1 MTHISSATTRTV
13 LVRLAHD
20 SRRMT
25 ARVLA
30 SLSVLV
36 SVLAVAGLAAI
47 LPAGTPATGAE
58 LAPYGGCAE
67 AWQSPRSAGA
77 DWCRARGWEITGRFV
92 ISPRA
97 IVAHESLPHC
107 RYEDGSGQ
115 ASACTWN
122 LGPRI
127 DGNGVGLAYIVR
139 RDDTARYVWPSN
151 PRVDSWYWV
160 TRSAALTVHLRHD
173 YPRRTSWREC
183 VGRTRFVSGDF
194 VVKCPNGFRRVVS

>member
-13 LVRLAHD
+13 LVRLTHD

-47 LPAGTPATGAE
+47 LPAGTPASGTE
-58 LAPYGGCAE
+58 LAPYGGCKE
-67 AWQSPRSAGA
+67 AWQSPRSVGA
-77 DWCRARGWEITGRFV
+77 DWCRARGWEITGRYV

-97 IVAHESLPHC
+97 IVAAERLPHC

-115 ASACTWN
+115 RSACTWN
-122 LGPRI
+122 LGPRT
-127 DGNGVGLAYIVR
+127 DGNGLGLAYVVR
-139 RDDTARYVWPSN
+139 RDDTARYVWPAN
-151 PRVDSWYWV
+151 PARGDWQWISPEMRRTLDRWFGQ
-160 TRSAALTVHLRHD
+160 HDERHD
-173 YPRRTSWREC
+173 VRWREG
-183 VGRTRFVSGDF
+183 VIRNGDTAW
-194 VVKCPNGFRRVVS
+194 VKFPNGVRLAAS

>member
-1 MTHISSATTRTV
+1 MTHIPNASTRTV
-13 LVRLAHD
+13 LVRLRSDVSGLHITRTLVLVLVTLA
-20 SRRMT
+20 
-25 ARVLA
+25 VLA
-30 SLSVLV
+30 
-36 SVLAVAGLAAI
+36 AGLSSPSSSTAS
-47 LPAGTPATGAE
+47 T
-58 LAPYGGCAE
+58 APYGGCKE

-77 DWCRARGWEITGRFV
+77 DWCRARGWEITGRYV

-115 ASACTWN
+115 RSACTWN

-127 DGNGVGLAYIVR
+127 DGNGIGLAYVVR
-139 RDDTARYVWPSN
+139 RDDTARYVWRIS
-151 PRVDSWYWV
+151 PRVDAWYWV
-160 TRSAALTVHLRHD
+160 TRSAALTAHLRHD